1 VPPPSA
7 EAGADPV
14 ADAVAETIVD
24 VLAGAT
30 VALRYEPDDDAPRH
44 RRLTVDVGLSSYL
57 TSLVDD
63 GVTSLKDMVDALAPA
78 ATRVGNRYRRLID
91 TPSRTRSTT
100 TLEAPLRRAIRD
112 DIAADVLGQYL
123 GARTGEQPPQQL
135 IGDTIDYLVELSG
148 TRVESHDLTHG
159 VLIADVFDDEPRL
172 EFRYPDDIREAK
184 RAPLLFDG
192 QRSVLVVDTHGRART
207 ELQRHQIE
215 KRSRDSLDSGA
226 LVAGATR
233 QHDGLGFFLR
243 ADRTLWT
250 YVGGHP
256 LLVRRAEHWTAFPLS
271 LTASVTRMI
280 GAQDDTVAQ
289 TVVRAALAISAQP
302 RGAILAIVD
311 DADHLETVV
320 PAKDRYDRRDE
331 VDRTAMRPETRLHHL
346 IAADDLDERTL
357 VRLAEL
363 DGATVI
369 DRDGKLVAYGAIVT
383 TSDSEHE
390 GARTAAARTLSDH
403 ALVVLKVSV
412 DGDITVFRQGRAV
425 TTLLGRTAG

>member
-1 VPPPSA
+1 MAP
-7 EAGADPV
+7 DPV
-14 ADAVAETIVD
+14 ADAVAETVVD
-24 VLAGAT
+24 VLAGAS
-30 VALRYEPDDDAPRH
+30 VDLRYEPDDDAPQQ
-44 RRLTVDVGLSSYL
+44 RRLAVDVGLSTHL
-57 TSLVDD
+57 TALVDE
-63 GVTSLKDMVDALAPA
+63 GVTSLKDMVDALAQA
-78 ATRVGNRYRRLID
+78 AARVAARYRRLD
-91 TPSRTRSTT
+91 APPARR
-100 TLEAPLRRAIRD
+100 LEAPLRRAIRD

-123 GARTGEQPPQQL
+123 SARTGERPPQQL
-135 IGDTIDYLVELSG
+135 IADTIDYLVELSG

-159 VLIADVFDDEPRL
+159 VLVADVFADEPRL

-192 QRSVLVVDTHGRART
+192 QRSVLVVDTHGRARA

-233 QHDGLGFFLR
+233 EHDGLGFYLR

-280 GAQDDTVAQ
+280 GARDDTVAQ
-289 TVVRAALAISAQP
+289 TVVRAAFAISAQP

-311 DADHLETVV
+311 DPDRIGAVV

-363 DGATVI
+363 DGATVL
-369 DRDGKLVAYGAIVT
+369 DRAGNLVAYGAIVT

-412 DGDITVFRQGRAV
+412 DGDITVFKQGRAV

>member
-1 VPPPSA
+1 VPPAPA
-7 EAGADPV
+7 EPDPV
-14 ADAVAETIVD
+14 ADAVAETVVD
-24 VLAGAT
+24 VLAGAS
-30 VALRYEPDDDAPRH
+30 VELRYEPDEHAPQH
-44 RRLTVDVGLSSYL
+44 RRVAVDVGLSTHL
-57 TSLVDD
+57 TALVDE

-78 ATRVGNRYRRLID
+78 ATRVAARYRRLD
-91 TPSRTRSTT
+91 PPKNRR
-100 TLEAPLRRAIRD
+100 LEAPLRRAIRD

-123 GARTGEQPPQQL
+123 SARTGERPPQQL

-159 VLIADVFDDEPRL
+159 VLVADVFDDEPRL

-233 QHDGLGFFLR
+233 EHDGLGFFLR
-243 ADRTLWT
+243 ADRTVWT

-289 TVVRAALAISAQP
+289 TVVRAAFAISAQP
-302 RGAILAIVD
+302 RGAILAIVAD
-311 DADHLETVV
+311 PDRLDAVV

-369 DRDGKLVAYGAIVT
+369 DRDGNLVAYGAIVA